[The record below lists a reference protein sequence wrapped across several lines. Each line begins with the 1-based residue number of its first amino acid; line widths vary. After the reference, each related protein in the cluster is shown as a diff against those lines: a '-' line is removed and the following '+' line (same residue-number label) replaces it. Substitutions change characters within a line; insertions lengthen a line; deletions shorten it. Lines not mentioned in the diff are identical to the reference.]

1 MSREKKRKM
10 DGIDA
15 QAGGGGEAAPSSAP
29 AVAASSV
36 HPSAERAAAAAESD
50 DRMRDAAEPNSDEDD
65 DAEGSADAAGASA
78 APTSS
83 PEAVAALLESLPAT
97 LSVLA
102 QLRADAATCKDPRF
116 HALRKEV
123 LRLAATIQNVRARA
137 TLRLR
142 HSNQRTSLFPCAH
155 CCAVLLLPT
164 QSHFTGETKDD
175 RQKRLHR
182 RKEKGDRLARELRQK
197 TADQKH
203 INSVA
208 LRNARI
214 QALNAMIEPSAWGE
228 KKGEEMLLMPGSS
241 EGQKLLTAEG
251 SEPDSAALSLSASP
265 SPSPS
270 LSPEDEAKAA
280 ARAVALANAAGPQSF
295 VYPTIAPASALAELV
310 AGDGSA
316 AAAISPSLTKP
327 FVRTGGVSALPAKNA
342 AAATESAAAPAPI
355 IVPALV
361 SIEDEPADAEAA
373 TGSKKKKKG
382 GERQAK
388 KAAFQQE
395 GVHVNQEVLREN
407 NKKEQAAKA
416 AKAAAAAAAAS
427 STTAAMQDTPAAAA
441 ASSSSAAAPLGFT
454 SDPVAPAPSSQP
466 EFGPQLNN
474 PRSCYCCKARFFQL
488 HFFYSEFC
496 ASCARLNFAKRNQL
510 ADLRGKVMLLTGSR
524 VKIGFRCG
532 LRLLRCGA
540 LLIATSRFPHDTAKR
555 YAAEPDFAQWKDR
568 LHIYGLDLRDLKS
581 VVKLSEILSAR
592 YDRLDAIINNAAQ
605 TVRRPPMYYRHLL
618 PIECLAEEQMPKE
631 WKDVVRGDLHELA
644 QRARLSAASGE
655 DTRRLGTAV
664 EDGPHTH
671 GVMVED
677 ISDSHVSATTDGA
690 TVPHSV
696 SHAEPTAA
704 PVAAAAASSSS
715 SSSSAAAAA
724 PVPSASPV
732 ASMDVFAR
740 NDDLNASLLTT
751 SNRAA
756 ALSQLTVLP
765 GDQHQDSALFPLGRF
780 DVTGQQLD
788 LRSVNSWNLKLDQV
802 DPSELVEVFAING
815 QQRVLAGPRLD
826 AVVVGKR

>member
-1 MSREKKRKM
+1 M
-10 DGIDA
+10 
-15 QAGGGGEAAPSSAP
+15 
-29 AVAASSV
+29 
-36 HPSAERAAAAAESD
+36 
-50 DRMRDAAEPNSDEDD
+50 
-65 DAEGSADAAGASA
+65 
-78 APTSS
+78 
-83 PEAVAALLESLPAT
+83 
-97 LSVLA
+97 
-102 QLRADAATCKDPRF
+102 
-116 HALRKEV
+116 
-123 LRLAATIQNVRARA
+123 
-137 TLRLR
+137 
-142 HSNQRTSLFPCAH
+142 
-155 CCAVLLLPT
+155 
-164 QSHFTGETKDD
+164 
-175 RQKRLHR
+175 
-182 RKEKGDRLARELRQK
+182 ARELRQK

-214 QALNAMIEPSAWGE
+214 QALNAMIEPEAWGD
-228 KKGEEMLLMPGSS
+228 KKGEEKLLMPGAN
-241 EGQKLLTAEG
+241 EGQKLLT

-280 ARAVALANAAGPQSF
+280 ALATALANAAGPQSF

-310 AGDGSA
+310 APEGGA
-316 AAAISPSLTKP
+316 AALSPSLTKP
-327 FVRTGGVSALPAKNA
+327 FVRTATGAVPAKNTTAA
-342 AAATESAAAPAPI
+342 AAATGSASAAAPAPI

-361 SIEDEPADAEAA
+361 SVEDEPADAEAA
-373 TGSKKKKKG
+373 GGAGGKKKKKG
-382 GERQAK
+382 GDRQAK

-407 NKKEQAAKA
+407 TKKEQAAKA
-416 AKAAAAAAAAS
+416 AKAAAAAAAAAGSS
-427 STTAAMQDTPAAAA
+427 STAA
-441 ASSSSAAAPLGFT
+441 ASLSSSPAPVGFT
-454 SDPVAPAPSSQP
+454 SDPVAPSTTEQP

-496 ASCARLNFAKRNQL
+496 ASCARLNFAKRNQV

-555 YAAEPDFAQWKDR
+555 YAAEADFAQWKDR

-618 PIECLAEEQMPKE
+618 PIECLSEEQMPKE

-644 QRARLSAASGE
+644 QRARLNAASSDE
-655 DTRRLGTAV
+655 TRRLGTAV

-677 ISDSHVSATTDGA
+677 ISDTHTSATTEGA
-690 TVPHSV
+690 NVPHSV
-696 SHAEPTAA
+696 SHGEPAAA
-704 PVAAAAASSSS
+704 PAAAAASSSS
-715 SSSSAAAAA
+715 SSSSAAAAPA
-724 PVPSASPV
+724 PSASPV
-732 ASMDVFAR
+732 SSMDVFAR

-765 GDQHQDSALFPLGRF
+765 GDQHQDSALFPLGKF

-815 QQRVLAGPRLD
+815 QIAFASNARAPMLHVGAKPGCVSDVLLL
-826 AVVVGKR
+826 